1 MLSGFLPIG
10 TVVLLKEGAKRLM
23 IAGIL
28 QRDTDSGRL
37 WEYVGVLYPEGYV
50 GAKDMYLF
58 NGDAIDKIYALGYQD
73 AEQFDF
79 KEMADQK
86 YLEIIGAAHAN
97 AESDE
102 EAEEEAEEAPE
113 EEE

>member
-10 TVVLLKEGAKRLM
+10 TVVLLKEGQKRLM

-28 QRDTDSGRL
+28 QRDTENSRL

-58 NGDAIDKIYALGYQD
+58 DGDAIDKIYALGYQD
-73 AEQFDF
+73 EEQFDF
-79 KEMADQK
+79 KKMADEK
-86 YLEIIGAAHAN
+86 YVEILGKAHAN
-97 AESDE
+97 AEDAE
-102 EAEEEAEEAPE
+102 EAENTEGASEENKE
-113 EEE
+113 